1 MIVAV
6 AVLAALLLIVIGG
19 VVVVKIL
26 NNHLE
31 SSRADALEEREEKA
45 FERKLER
52 EERMAIIQRDADERL
67 AERQDAVD
75 KRLLE
80 KEERLAE
87 RIAATAEESA
97 RVLLAEKGGEVRLA
111 HPTDSGQWAKVPGS
125 KSGDLVYTGGTG
137 KPVPIS
143 GRVMLPTGGKK
154 VELKMLRSIGGL
166 SAPLNHKFVVVV
178 GAAS

>member
-1 MIVAV
+1 MIGA
-6 AVLAALLLIVIGG
+6 ALAALLLIIAG

-52 EERMAIIQRDADERL
+52 EERMAALQRDADERL

-75 KRLLE
+75 
-80 KEERLAE
+80 ERLAE
-87 RIAATAEESA
+87 KQAAATEEA
-97 RVLLAEKGGEVRLA
+97 AKAVIAEKGGAVRLA
-111 HPTDSGQWAKVPGS
+111 HPTDKSQWAKVPGS
-125 KSGDLVYTGGTG
+125 SGDLVYTGGTG
-137 KPVPIS
+137 KPVPVS
-143 GRVMLPTGGKK
+143 GQVMLPTGGKK
-154 VELKMLRSIGGL
+154 VELKMLRSIGGM
-166 SAPLNHKFVVVV
+166 SAPINHKFVVVV